1 MSVVSHLLFAC
12 HFNLI
17 YSGKK
22 AHTGSWGLHRIW
34 AREWFASA
42 NTMICMKSNRSDLGN
57 LALARAL
64 GDFEFKKNYS
74 LTPDKQ
80 IITSNPDVTVHDIT
94 EDDEF
99 FVLACDGWFFFSKCR
114 QFLLQKAFRNMGLL
128 EFTACCRFCPSRNC
142 PGETSQSNL

>member
-1 MSVVSHLLFAC
+1 MSVISRVLLGYQSY
-12 HFNLI
+12 LI
-17 YSGKK
+17 YSGTK
-22 AHTGSWGLHRIW
+22 AHTGSWRLHRIW
-34 AREWFASA
+34 AREWFVSA
-42 NTMICMKSNRSDLGN
+42 TATTSHENLTLYLGN

-99 FVLACDGWFFFSKCR
+99 FVLACDGA
-114 QFLLQKAFRNMGLL
+114 FLLKYHPNSLTENPQ
-128 EFTACCRFCPSRNC
+128 EFGTA
-142 PGETSQSNL
+142 

>member
-1 MSVVSHLLFAC
+1 MSVVSRLLFAY

-17 YSGKK
+17 NSGKK
-22 AHTGSWGLHRIW
+22 TYTGSWRLHRIW
-34 AREWFASA
+34 AREWFAPPIRSF
-42 NTMICMKSNRSDLGN
+42 CMTFDRSDLGN

-80 IITSNPDVTVHDIT
+80 IITSNPDITVHNIT

-99 FVLACDGWFFFSKCR
+99 VVLACDGGFYGNAFLS
-114 QFLLQKAFRNMGLL
+114 LLQKSPQEYG
-128 EFTACCRFCPSRNC
+128 TA
-142 PGETSQSNL
+142 